1 MPTLRKLTAK
11 HPTCHWLAGL
21 EKANVPCGPVNDLE
35 QVFSDPQVRHRN
47 MVVSLPHALAAEG
60 RVQLIGN
67 PLKLSETPVSCRRGP
82 PILGEHTEEVLGELL
97 GIEGEDLN
105 RLRENAII

>member
-1 MPTLRKLTAK
+1 M
-11 HPTCHWLAGL
+11 
-21 EKANVPCGPVNDLE
+21 
-35 QVFSDPQVRHRN
+35 
-47 MVVSLPHALAAEG
+47 
-60 RVQLIGN
+60 QLIGN
-67 PLKLSETPVSCRRGP
+67 PLKLSETPVSYRRGP